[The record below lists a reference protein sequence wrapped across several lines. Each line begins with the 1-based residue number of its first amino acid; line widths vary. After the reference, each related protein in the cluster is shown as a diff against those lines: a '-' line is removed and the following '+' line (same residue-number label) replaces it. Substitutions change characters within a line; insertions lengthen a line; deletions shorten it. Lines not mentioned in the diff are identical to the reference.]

1 MTQIQ
6 ATVTVKDNVDS
17 KIERK
22 LKAIGVASEN
32 TARQLNMLQQ
42 ATRSISSQPVTS
54 FANAINS
61 LTRANLTS
69 LHSQMQQLSSVSQQ
83 LGNGLTTQATS
94 AVKLQIAQTKLQ
106 QEQSKLALVQQ
117 RLQTTSTNTSI
128 AKQRLATATYNA
140 SNAQARLSTALTR
153 TQIAKTQSA
162 LATVRLQQA
171 QLRLEQQMMRTA
183 RAGQNQ
189 GLTIRSLVSSF
200 GAVSALVTGAIGM
213 AKMGDDYQRMI
224 NKLSLVTNSAEEAR
238 NRLAT
243 LGQVALNSHA
253 GVESVTQLYT
263 RLDLALKQTGGSSA
277 DAIQMTQTLSKA
289 VSLAGLTTAEA
300 NSALLQIS
308 QAFNKGKLDGDEFRT
323 VMETMPPLAD
333 AIARQ
338 LKVTRGELLKL
349 APEGKI
355 TGEVMRKAVLE
366 MSESVDRKFASL
378 TPTVSMHLQNLQTQ
392 AQMYFGGMF
401 KDSGLASAFGQAIN
415 LIANNLDTATRMA
428 IAFGIA
434 ITATLA
440 RGMVMS
446 FAGSIMTVAG
456 AISKASGAMG
466 IFNAVMRASPIGL
479 FITAVT
485 ALGFILDTVF
495 DGAISR
501 TIFPNFEQDQAKA
514 NDYMSRLQEID
525 SQVSKMSYY
534 RLTQEQILLEQSM
547 SKTNEK
553 LTAQKTKLSDVQKQ
567 LANKEKALTKAKQLL
582 AEYENGTRSA
592 IDITAGWG
600 FAVDEQAQAQE
611 KVNKLIKEITDLRA
625 EEVTASRDVE
635 ATTTNINDGYR
646 TQIGILEEKIKRI
659 DDAKVAI
666 EGKTQ
671 KDIEASEELKAQ
683 KAIVDDAKG
692 AYSGLRIQVIALKS
706 ALNTLLGTSTNLK
719 DTLNDGLKNV
729 KTDLSNQII
738 KKINEENKWR
748 EEYAKATKDRQKEMD
763 AEKALAKEIEQL
775 KQDKAV
781 SDDDIKALVQ
791 GYVDSK
797 NAIEARNK
805 ADAEAQ
811 QQARKAESEAEKAR
825 KKAEREKESAR
836 KKAQREEEKRIETL
850 QKAKEEHE
858 QYKQSLEDEAM
869 LLKEGLQNYNKYKEV
884 YSLKIKLQQKGY
896 ELNEQQIQ
904 QLKEKIDA
912 NERLKN
918 LAKEVNDFEENSL
931 AKQREQIALKWE
943 ALGKANIS
951 DVDRRIGADSINESV
966 GFTADA
972 NQGVAKI
979 ETEYQLKLD
988 ALKRYQ
994 QQVEMSETEFNMRMM
1009 GLSQQRDQAIYEQQI
1024 KNLENMGGMYA
1035 VMGTAIQSFENNA
1048 TQSIMNVLDG
1058 TQSISDAMRNL
1069 AKTIATSVVQA
1080 IVQMGVRWIAQRMAM
1095 AVAGQ
1100 TADAMAVTSAT
1111 TTGSAIASAYAPA
1124 AMMSS
1129 MATYGSSATAG
1140 MMAMMAGVAL
1150 VPALLAKVSGQ
1161 RRYGGTVN
1169 AGELYQVGEGNAPE
1183 IYQSRSGRQYMIAGD
1198 NGRVFSNKQVLGS
1211 GGGRVV
1217 HITQNVTING
1227 NGQLDT
1233 DTLAKLKNQTKQVVY
1248 EVLMEEHR
1256 DAGGML
1262 A

>member
-6 ATVTVKDNVDS
+6 ATVSVKDNIDA
-17 KIERK
+17 KIEQK
-22 LKAIGVASEN
+22 LKAIGTASEN
-32 TARQLNMLQQ
+32 TARQLNSLQK

-61 LTRANLTS
+61 LTRTNLTS
-69 LHSQMQQLSSVSQQ
+69 LRSQMQQLSSVSQQ

-106 QEQSKLALVQQ
+106 QEQAKLALVQQ
-117 RLQTTSTNTSI
+117 RLQTTSANTSI
-128 AKQRLATATYNA
+128 AQQRLSTATHNA
-140 SNAQARLSTALTR
+140 SNAQARLATALTR
-153 TQIAKTQSA
+153 TQIAKTQSI

-171 QLRLEQQMMRTA
+171 QLRLEQQMARTA
-183 RAGQNQ
+183 RASQNQ
-189 GLTIRSLVSSF
+189 RLTIRSLASSF
-200 GAVSALVTGAIGM
+200 GAVTALVTGAIGM

-224 NKLSLVTNSAEEAR
+224 NKLALVTSSAEEAR

-243 LGQVALNSHA
+243 LGQVALNSHT

-366 MSESVDRKFASL
+366 MSESVDRKFAEL

-401 KDSGLASAFGQAIN
+401 KDSGLANAFGQTIN

-428 IAFGIA
+428 VAFGIA
-434 ITATLA
+434 ITATMA
-440 RGMVMS
+440 RGVVMS
-446 FAGSIMTVAG
+446 FAGSIITVAS
-456 AISKASGAMG
+456 AISRASGAMG
-466 IFNAVMRASPIGL
+466 ILNAVISASPIGL

-495 DGAISR
+495 DGFISR
-501 TIFPNFEQDQAKA
+501 SIFPDFEQDQAKA
-514 NDYMSRLQEID
+514 NDYMSRLQEINN
-525 SQVSKMSYY
+525 QVSKMSYY
-534 RLTQEQILLEQSM
+534 RLAQEQILLEQSM
-547 SKTNEK
+547 AKTNEK
-553 LTAQKTKLSDVQKQ
+553 LTEQKVKLSDVQKR
-567 LANKEKALTKAKQLL
+567 LADKEKALTKAKQVL

-592 IDITAGWG
+592 IDMTAGWG
-600 FAVDEQAQAQE
+600 FAIDEQAEVQE
-611 KVNKLIKEITDLRA
+611 KVSKLIKEITDLRA
-625 EEVTASRDVE
+625 EEVLASRDVE
-635 ATTTNINDGYR
+635 SITTNVNDGYR
-646 TQIGILEEKIKRI
+646 IQINILEEKIKRI
-659 DDAKVAI
+659 DDAKLAI
-666 EGKTQ
+666 QGKTQ
-671 KDIEASEELKAQ
+671 KDIEASDELKAQ
-683 KAIVDDAKG
+683 KAIVDDAG
-692 AYSGLRIQVIALKS
+692 IAYSALRIQVLALKG
-706 ALNTLLGTSTNLK
+706 ALNSLLGTSTNLK
-719 DTLNDGLKNV
+719 DTLNDGLRNV

-738 KKINEENKWR
+738 NKINEENKWR
-748 EEYAKATKDRQKEMD
+748 EEYAKATKERQKQMD
-763 AEKALAKEIEQL
+763 AERALAKEIEQL

-781 SDDDIKALVQ
+781 TDEDIKALVQ

-811 QQARKAESEAEKAR
+811 EKARKAEAEAEKAR
-825 KKAEREKESAR
+825 KKA
-836 KKAQREEEKRIETL
+836 QREEQKRIEAL

-858 QYKQSLEDEAM
+858 QYLQSLNDEAI
-869 LLKEGLQNYNKYKEV
+869 LLNEGLQNYNKYKEV

-896 ELNEQQIQ
+896 DLNEQQIQ
-904 QLKEKIDA
+904 QIKEKIDF
-912 NERLKN
+912 NKRLKD
-918 LAKEVNDFEENSL
+918 LAKEINDLEENSL
-931 AKQREQIALKWE
+931 AKQRELIALKWE

-951 DVDRRIGADSINESV
+951 DVDRRIGADAIRDSV
-966 GFTADA
+966 GFTANA
-972 NQGVAKI
+972 NQGVDKI
-979 ETEYQLKLD
+979 KNEYQLKLD
-988 ALKRYQ
+988 ELKRYH
-994 QQVEMSETEFNMRMM
+994 QQVEISETEFNMRMF
-1009 GLSQQRDQAIYEQQI
+1009 GLAQQRDQAIYEQQM

-1035 VMGTAIQSFENNA
+1035 VMGSAIASFENNA
-1048 TQSIMNVLDG
+1048 TQSLTNVLTG
-1058 TQSISDAMRNL
+1058 TQSISDAMRDL
-1069 AKTIATSVVQA
+1069 AKTILTSVVQA
-1080 IVQMGVRWIAQRMAM
+1080 IVEMGVKWIAQRMAM

-1100 TADAMAVTSAT
+1100 TTDAMAAASAT
-1111 TTGSAIASAYAPA
+1111 ATGSTIAAAYAPA
-1124 AMMSS
+1124 AAMAS
-1129 MATYGSSATAG
+1129 MATFGSSATAG
-1140 MMAMMAGVAL
+1140 MLAMMAGVAL
-1150 VPALLAKVSGQ
+1150 VPTLLAKVSGQ
-1161 RRYGGTVN
+1161 RRHGGTVN

-1183 IYQSRSGRQYMIAGD
+1183 IYRSRSGKQYMIAGD
-1198 NGRVFSNKQVLGS
+1198 NGRVFSNKQVLNS
-1211 GGGRVV
+1211 GGRAV
-1217 HITQNVTING
+1217 HITQNITING

-1233 DTLAKLKNQTKQVVY
+1233 DTLMKMKEQTRQVVY
-1248 EVLMEEHR
+1248 EVLTDENR